1 VRIKVRIKGSRN
13 NIEQSCKLLWLNALE
28 TVNGDDLVFHAR
40 LGEAPGGRCPPVRA
54 AAFGMPF
61 PFFQSMRTMPVV

>member
-1 VRIKVRIKGSRN
+1 MFPDRTDWRDR
-13 NIEQSCKLLWLNALE
+13 
-28 TVNGDDLVFHAR
+28 DDLVFHAR

-54 AAFGMPF
+54 AAFGMAF